1 MKRFFSLFMVLLL
14 VSVLT
19 LAVNAEDGLT
29 LQITGTADAVRVV
42 DHADLLSEREEQALL
57 ELADEISQ
65 RQQCDVVVLT
75 ENVIS
80 PKTPMEYA
88 DDYFDY
94 NGYGYGAD
102 RSGILLLLSMEDRDW
117 WISTRGSAIQAFTD
131 NGIQYLFSKCKSDI
145 SDGDYYDGFERYLNC
160 ADTMLSA
167 YNGTLSDDELAE
179 LQDDFNDFM
188 GVRKKPGIGKTVV
201 FALIIGFVLA
211 FIPSSLLRS
220 ELKSVRNNY
229 SAGNY
234 KRSNSFHLDRN
245 RDIYLYANTTSRVI
259 ETNRSSGGGG
269 SSTHISSSGATH
281 GGGGGKF

>member
-1 MKRFFSLFMVLLL
+1 MVLLL
-14 VSVLT
+14 VSALT

-75 ENVIS
+75 ENIIS

-188 GVRKKPGIGKTVV
+188 GVRKKPGIGKTVL

>member
-14 VSVLT
+14 VSALT

>member
-1 MKRFFSLFMVLLL
+1 
-14 VSVLT
+14 
-19 LAVNAEDGLT
+19 
-29 LQITGTADAVRVV
+29 
-42 DHADLLSEREEQALL
+42 
-57 ELADEISQ
+57 
-65 RQQCDVVVLT
+65 
-75 ENVIS
+75 
-80 PKTPMEYA
+80 
-88 DDYFDY
+88 
-94 NGYGYGAD
+94 
-102 RSGILLLLSMEDRDW
+102 MEDRDW

>member
-14 VSVLT
+14 VSALT

-75 ENVIS
+75 ENIIS

>member
-14 VSVLT
+14 VSALT

-188 GVRKKPGIGKTVV
+188 GVRKKPGIGKTVL